1 MRALAFGIVTAGAI
15 GTAAAAEPLL
25 LSDVQLERITAGLT
39 NTLSSVMV
47 TRSSCVNGSCSVT
60 TSQTCVN
67 GSCSVTTSQTSTSQ
81 TSTSETGETARA
93 LPVSANGL
101 QPQLA
106 FASAWATGLD
116 SQVRDRALERLQQ
129 QLVSMRAHWQ
139 HR

>member
-25 LSDVQLERITAGLT
+25 LSDVQLDRISAGLT
-39 NTLSSVMV
+39 NTLSSVLV
-47 TRSSCVNGSCSVT
+47 TRSSCVN
-60 TSQTCVN
+60 
-67 GSCSVTTSQTSTSQ
+67 SCSVTTSQTSTSQ